1 MQPRRITTMIVI
13 IYTTIQTDNPMM
25 LIVAG
30 FAGGRIVGF
39 SGIVVGQRLGL
50 MKKDASDDEI

>member
-1 MQPRRITTMIVI
+1 MIVI